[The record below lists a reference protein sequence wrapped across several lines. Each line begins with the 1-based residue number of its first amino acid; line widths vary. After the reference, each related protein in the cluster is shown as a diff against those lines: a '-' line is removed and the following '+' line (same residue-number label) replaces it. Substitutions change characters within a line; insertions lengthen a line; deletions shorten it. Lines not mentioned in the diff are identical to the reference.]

1 MYFDESGN
9 GLWVEKDA
17 EKNEEYDVDWDYD
30 PIVLLFVHVLP
41 DDVTLRG
48 CFSDIPIEHL

>member
-1 MYFDESGN
+1 LYFDESGN